1 MYFFEKTIDDVIAN
15 HYEYANSRQLLVQSI
30 YIKFD
35 YFVKKTNTFVIED
48 YVENEWRDSCDLY
61 YSRSSY
67 KCANTVKRV
76 HFITESIDDCK
87 YITEEN
93 YIGYINLRPIPPPY
107 SVLSR
112 IRLKCTGEAFGLAG
126 DSNVF
131 YCLAVDTVVNFPH
144 TSIKYKSF
152 PLYSQDSMVA
162 VCAHADLLMV
172 SKYMYKKFN
181 FNNYTL
187 KDIVNNDTT
196 SFNLL
201 GRRIPSEWLTINQ
214 MIDLLKRN
222 NYNPIAPLFTNGVYG
237 KIDIIEYL
245 DSFIESAL
253 PVIVAFA
260 GHVMVVIGHVHN
272 DKNEKHYI
280 IADDS
285 THHLVNSFG
294 TRPAHIE
301 LVSQKKLHDEF
312 SKNNVYLITPS
323 FDRFYLHFPYLYLII
338 QETKDIIKQRYF
350 SKGATSELETREILV
365 ESSQVKQFLHECGDD
380 SYEGIEMPHYI
391 WYVEFYLNR
400 KENSLVFY
408 MLVDA
413 TAHKL
418 DRIYSLIANDQ
429 GQPIMTAKSAMKNEI
444 KQLSLLTSI

>member
-1 MYFFEKTIDDVIAN
+1 
-15 HYEYANSRQLLVQSI
+15 
-30 YIKFD
+30 
-35 YFVKKTNTFVIED
+35 
-48 YVENEWRDSCDLY
+48 
-61 YSRSSY
+61 
-67 KCANTVKRV
+67 
-76 HFITESIDDCK
+76 
-87 YITEEN
+87 
-93 YIGYINLRPIPPPY
+93 
-107 SVLSR
+107 
-112 IRLKCTGEAFGLAG
+112 
-126 DSNVF
+126 
-131 YCLAVDTVVNFPH
+131 
-144 TSIKYKSF
+144 
-152 PLYSQDSMVA
+152 MVA